1 MKGDMNLRKII
12 IASHGEFAKGL
23 KNSITMIV
31 GEMADEID
39 TFCLYPSESPMD
51 FKETMEKEIGQNG
64 NTQYIFLCDIKG
76 GSVHTVWSQLCVYS
90 NVRVFSGTNMN
101 LVLDLLLSYQ
111 EGLDD
116 EQAEQLLTNAKK
128 GLTQMTRKDLIIE
141 NDEEF

>member
-76 GSVHTVWSQLCVYS
+76 GSVHTA
-90 NVRVFSGTNMN
+90 
-101 LVLDLLLSYQ
+101 LSPIVMFI
-111 EGLDD
+111 
-116 EQAEQLLTNAKK
+116 
-128 GLTQMTRKDLIIE
+128 QMFVCSVVPI
-141 NDEEF
+141 

>member
-1 MKGDMNLRKII
+1 M
-12 IASHGEFAKGL
+12 
-23 KNSITMIV
+23 
-31 GEMADEID
+31 
-39 TFCLYPSESPMD
+39 
-51 FKETMEKEIGQNG
+51 
-64 NTQYIFLCDIKG
+64 
-76 GSVHTVWSQLCVYS
+76 HTALSQLCVYS

>member
-51 FKETMEKEIGQNG
+51 FKELDKTEIRNIYFCVISKEGACIR
-64 NTQYIFLCDIKG
+64 
-76 GSVHTVWSQLCVYS
+76 H
-90 NVRVFSGTNMN
+90 
-101 LVLDLLLSYQ
+101 
-111 EGLDD
+111 
-116 EQAEQLLTNAKK
+116 
-128 GLTQMTRKDLIIE
+128 
-141 NDEEF
+141 

>member
-1 MKGDMNLRKII
+1 
-12 IASHGEFAKGL
+12 
-23 KNSITMIV
+23 
-31 GEMADEID
+31 
-39 TFCLYPSESPMD
+39 
-51 FKETMEKEIGQNG
+51 
-64 NTQYIFLCDIKG
+64 
-76 GSVHTVWSQLCVYS
+76 
-90 NVRVFSGTNMN
+90 MN

>member
-1 MKGDMNLRKII
+1 MNLRKII

-31 GEMADEID
+31 GELADEIE

-51 FKETMEKEIGQNG
+51 FKESIELEIGKNG

-76 GSVHTVWSQLCVYS
+76 GSVHTALSQLCVYP

-101 LVLDLLLSYQ
+101 LILDLLLSYKD
-111 EGLDD
+111 GLDH
-116 EQAEQLLTNAKK
+116 EQAEQLLTNARK
-128 GLTQMTRKDLIIE
+128 GLTQRTRKDLIIE

>member
-1 MKGDMNLRKII
+1 MSLRKII

-23 KNSITMIV
+23 KNSLSMIV
-31 GEMADEID
+31 GELAEEIE

-51 FKETMEKEIGQNG
+51 FKEMMEKEIGQNG

-76 GSVHTVWSQLCVYS
+76 GSVHTALSQLCVYS

-111 EGLDD
+111 DGLDH
-116 EQAEQLLTNAKK
+116 EQADILLMNAKK